1 MNGYQRIQAVLEG
14 KEVDVTPIGGWQH
27 NSLIDRDPEKMIAGT
42 IRFTEEN
49 NWDLVKI
56 MSQPQYMGEACG
68 DVIEFPEND
77 PARLCGITKKFA
89 FSSPE
94 ALAAL
99 EPLTLENPVFA
110 RELRAADGIVK
121 HYKKEKVVIP
131 TFFTPLS
138 WLKLCTSPIE
148 RVEGLDYSSYQVP
161 TVSDYI
167 EKYPNELM
175 HGLEVIHENNLRLAK
190 GMIEAG
196 VDGFF
201 YSTQYTTREL
211 ISEADFQRFEKPFLM
226 DFLEKVKGY
235 TWFNV
240 LHVHGI
246 KNLMF
251 DQIYQCEA
259 QAFNWEDHVPGVS
272 DEERTSISE
281 VRSHTDKVIMA
292 GIERVSDFTFSS
304 SLEEIEKRFKERYQN
319 ACAEVGGKNFIFTP
333 GCALTQNLLHRGF
346 IHGIKYQHKFF
357 PAKTGDNAMTFHM
370 FQKNLGKAL

>member
-1 MNGYQRIQAVLEG
+1 MNGFQRIQAVLEG
-14 KEVDVTPIGGWQH
+14 RDVDVTPIGGWQH

-42 IRFTEEN
+42 IKFTEEN

-68 DVIEFPEND
+68 DVIEFPQND
-77 PARLCGITKKFA
+77 PTRLCGITKKFA

-94 ALAAL
+94 VLAAL
-99 EPLTLENPVFA
+99 EPVTLENPVFA
-110 RELRAADGIVK
+110 RELRAAKGIVA

-161 TVSDYI
+161 TAADYM
-167 EKYPNELM
+167 EKYPDELM

-190 GMIEAG
+190 GMIDAG

-211 ISEADFQRFEKPFLM
+211 ISEADFERFEKPFLM
-226 DFLEKVKGY
+226 DFLEKVNDY

-251 DQIYQCEA
+251 DKIYQCKV

-292 GIERVSDFTFSS
+292 GLERVSDFTFSS
-304 SLEEIEKRFKERYQN
+304 SIEAIEKRFKERYEN
-319 ACAEVGGKNFIFTP
+319 ACDEVGGKNFIFTP
-333 GCALTQNLLHRGF
+333 GCGILSNKGIDKERIALIQKVVRG
-346 IHGIKYQHKFF
+346 
-357 PAKTGDNAMTFHM
+357 
-370 FQKNLGKAL
+370 

>member
-1 MNGYQRIQAVLEG
+1 
-14 KEVDVTPIGGWQH
+14 
-27 NSLIDRDPEKMIAGT
+27 
-42 IRFTEEN
+42 
-49 NWDLVKI
+49 
-56 MSQPQYMGEACG
+56 
-68 DVIEFPEND
+68 
-77 PARLCGITKKFA
+77 
-89 FSSPE
+89 
-94 ALAAL
+94 
-99 EPLTLENPVFA
+99 
-110 RELRAADGIVK
+110 
-121 HYKKEKVVIP
+121 
-131 TFFTPLS
+131 
-138 WLKLCTSPIE
+138 
-148 RVEGLDYSSYQVP
+148 
-161 TVSDYI
+161 
-167 EKYPNELM
+167 M

-333 GCALTQNLLHRGF
+333 GC
-346 IHGIKYQHKFF
+346 GILSNKGIGK
-357 PAKTGDNAMTFHM
+357 DRIRLI
-370 FQKNLGKAL
+370 QKVVREG